1 MTSSPF
7 WPAMRVPMA
16 FLVAPLAV
24 PLLAVLVLE
33 LPLSEPYIVTFLFI
47 ITFVTYAGV
56 VIFGIPTYLVLRS
69 GKWTN
74 FWIAPI
80 VGFIVGMVMWYVTFA
95 LFEIVLGHTWSYA
108 LSSVAAADEWVKA
121 LRFGAPAGAAVG
133 TIFWLIARPDIPAPS
148 REDRDQRV

>member
-1 MTSSPF
+1 MPVTSYQ
-7 WPAMRVPMA
+7 
-16 FLVAPLAV
+16 LG
-24 PLLAVLVLE
+24 
-33 LPLSEPYIVTFLFI
+33 
-47 ITFVTYAGV
+47 VTYAGV

-80 VGFIVGMVMWYVTFA
+80 VGFIIGMVMWYVRPA
-95 LFEIVLGHTWSYA
+95 RLPDVAGRRLGA
-108 LSSVAAADEWVKA
+108 V
-121 LRFGAPAGAAVG
+121 RAPAGAAVG

>member
-1 MTSSPF
+1 MPVTSYQ
-7 WPAMRVPMA
+7 
-16 FLVAPLAV
+16 LG
-24 PLLAVLVLE
+24 
-33 LPLSEPYIVTFLFI
+33 
-47 ITFVTYAGV
+47 VTYAGV

-108 LSSVAAADEWVKA
+108 LSSVATADAWAKA
-121 LRFGAPAGAAVG
+121 LRLQAPLRFQPEG
-133 TIFWLIARPDIPAPS
+133 
-148 REDRDQRV
+148 QRHEQHRSLVSLFI